1 MVRYLTDSKKP
12 TSVNVRSYSGDGSTL
27 NFVITQTQTAN
38 KVIVTLNGLD
48 QLPGTDYS
56 VHVAGDTTTVLFAT
70 APTPSD
76 LIKIIELAE

>member
-27 NFVITQTQTAN
+27 NFAITQTQTAN
-38 KVIVTLNGLD
+38 KVNGLD

-56 VHVAGDTTTVLFAT
+56 VQVAGDTTTVLFAT